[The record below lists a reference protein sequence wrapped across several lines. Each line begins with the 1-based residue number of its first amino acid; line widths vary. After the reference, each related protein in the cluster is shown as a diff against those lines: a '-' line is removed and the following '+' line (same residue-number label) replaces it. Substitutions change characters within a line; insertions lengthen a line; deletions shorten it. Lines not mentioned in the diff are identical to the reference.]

1 MGGLERERTEKAKRT
16 DWMIFQHFNLL
27 MQKSV
32 LENVCFPMYI
42 QGKKKKEAREKAEE
56 LLEIVGLKESKCI
69 SFSIIRW
76 SKTESCNCKS
86 TCNIA

>member
-1 MGGLERERTEKAKRT
+1 
-16 DWMIFQHFNLL
+16 MIFQHFNLL

-56 LLEIVGLKESKCI
+56 LLEIV
-69 SFSIIRW
+69 R
-76 SKTESCNCKS
+76 N
-86 TCNIA
+86 

>member
-1 MGGLERERTEKAKRT
+1 
-16 DWMIFQHFNLL
+16 MIFQHFNLL

-56 LLEIVGLKESKCI
+56 LLEIVGLKEKQMH
-69 SFSIIRW
+69 FLLNYQVV
-76 SKTESCNCKS
+76 KTESCKLQS